1 MDKKD
6 KKIHWYDVV
15 AALPL
20 IFVLLVILAIITGTV
35 LLVRKN
41 WTKTVTSYEVSR
53 QANNFNVPRK
63 LTVVNARTDTV
74 LLEFTGT
81 FSISNSGADELEV
94 LCAIGDGKY
103 QKHYIYLNEWTI
115 YVVEDVSNNDVE
127 LYDSEFVFLP
137 NKEAE

>member
-6 KKIHWYDVV
+6 KKINWENVV
-15 AALPL
+15 LALPL
-20 IFVLLVILAIITGTV
+20 ISGLLVILAIIVACV

-41 WTKTVTSYEVSR
+41 WTKTVTSYEVST

-63 LTVVNARTDTV
+63 LTVMNARTDTV

-81 FSISNSGADELEV
+81 FSISNSGVDELEV

-115 YVVEDVSNNDVE
+115 YVVEDVSNSDVE